1 MSINNSNR
9 KFSLKTVK
17 ELAIKLIG
25 TAKGL
30 QKENPYYFFIQME
43 YVTFDI
49 NYDLDCDAI
58 RFTVK
63 HDGHSISS
71 YYNPDTLD
79 YDYELTEWWN
89 KANRLSLVEETVYRA
104 TPKYKEKLKA
114 IANGEY
120 PDTHSFT
127 LTDKINLSRQKAK
140 LANSQSDY
148 IAMDK
153 TQELNNY

>member
-63 HDGHSISS
+63 HG
-71 YYNPDTLD
+71 
-79 YDYELTEWWN
+79 
-89 KANRLSLVEETVYRA
+89 V
-104 TPKYKEKLKA
+104 
-114 IANGEY
+114 
-120 PDTHSFT
+120 
-127 LTDKINLSRQKAK
+127 
-140 LANSQSDY
+140 
-148 IAMDK
+148 
-153 TQELNNY
+153 